1 VTAVDI
7 RTNATIAFFPLDI
20 ALHPPTT
27 FDRTARVLLE
37 EETGVSKQMADMG
50 KRMRSKI
57 PAGAAQ
63 RVSRTHGSDAYTSDD
78 GWSGISFDVSMLSVQ
93 YPPVTETCG
102 TNQMQATFVI
112 NTATWAVETE
122 WSLLSSDGS
131 TVLHKPDADNSAFV
145 GSWDALS
152 GDVSNM
158 RSVAVRYP
166 DHFVERTIKCL
177 DVGAAYTLLCR
188 DVYGDGWHGVC
199 PATHLHPLCARD
211 LCSCTLF
218 TQGP

>member
-1 VTAVDI
+1 
-7 RTNATIAFFPLDI
+7 
-20 ALHPPTT
+20 
-27 FDRTARVLLE
+27 
-37 EETGVSKQMADMG
+37 MADMG

-63 RVSRTHGSDAYTSDD
+63 RVSRTHDSDD
-78 GWSGISFDVSMLSVQ
+78 GWSGSSFDVSMMSVQ

-102 TNQMQATFVI
+102 PNQMQATFVI

-158 RSVAVRYP
+158 RLVAVRYP

-199 PATHLHPLCARD
+199 PATHLHPRLCARD